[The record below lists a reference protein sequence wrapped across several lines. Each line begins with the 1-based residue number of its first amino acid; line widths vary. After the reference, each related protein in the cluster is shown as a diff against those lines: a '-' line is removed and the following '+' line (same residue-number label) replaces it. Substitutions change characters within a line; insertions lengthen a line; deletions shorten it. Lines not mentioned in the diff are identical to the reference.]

1 MSEEYTEGRSGM
13 GVHAACCTVV
23 ALVVFMIMAISI
35 TAIVVDGYRDCQYI
49 KAGYT
54 RKTLPGCCYPKWVKE
69 SPDDRNKAAPVPGLD
84 PRNWIVSEPVP
95 LSNAAGGGR

>member
-1 MSEEYTEGRSGM
+1 MNSNTGLVVIVGL
-13 GVHAACCTVV
+13 VV
-23 ALVVFMIMAISI
+23 AMITAISV

-69 SPDDRNKAAPVPGLD
+69 SPDDRNRAAPVPGLD

-95 LSNAAGGGR
+95 LSNVAGGGR

>member
-1 MSEEYTEGRSGM
+1 MSNNTSWVVIIGL
-13 GVHAACCTVV
+13 VV
-23 ALVVFMIMAISI
+23 AMIAAISV

-69 SPDDRNKAAPVPGLD
+69 SPDDRNRAAPVPGLD

>member
-1 MSEEYTEGRSGM
+1 MSNNTGW
-13 GVHAACCTVV
+13 VV
-23 ALVVFMIMAISI
+23 VICSVIAMIATIAV

-54 RKTLPGCCYPKWVKE
+54 RKTLQGHDWPQWVKE
-69 SPDDRNKAAPVPGLD
+69 SPDDGNRAAPVPGLD

>member
-1 MSEEYTEGRSGM
+1 MRDNVFWCVIITSLMTLI
-13 GVHAACCTVV
+13 ATVT
-23 ALVVFMIMAISI
+23 ITGIAID
-35 TAIVVDGYRDCQYI
+35 AYRDCQYI

-54 RKTLPGCCYPKWVKE
+54 RKMLPGHSWPEWVNDTGAR
-69 SPDDRNKAAPVPGLD
+69 PDRAAPGLD

>member
-1 MSEEYTEGRSGM
+1 MSNNTGW
-13 GVHAACCTVV
+13 VV
-23 ALVVFMIMAISI
+23 VICSVIAMIVTISV

-54 RKTLPGCCYPKWVKE
+54 RKTLQGYDWPQWVKE
-69 SPDDRNKAAPVPGLD
+69 SPDDCSRAAPVPGLD

-95 LSNAAGGGR
+95 LSNATGGGR

>member
-1 MSEEYTEGRSGM
+1 MSEEYTESRSGM
-13 GVHAACCTVV
+13 GIHAATCTIV
-23 ALVVFMIMAISI
+23 ALAVFLVVSI
-35 TAIVVDGYRDCQYI
+35 TLTAIITDAYRDCQYI

-54 RKTLPGCCYPKWVKE
+54 MKTLPGYSWPRWVKE
-69 SPDDRNKAAPVPGLD
+69 SAGDCNKAAPVPGLD